1 MAIDQTTKIR
11 IILQAGTESHEG
23 SARALHSVLYTKE
36 LADAGATIRLV
47 FDGAGTGWLARWL
60 RNDGSTSRAAA
71 VFAEL
76 DPRSWLDRLSRVYAR
91 RIQLG
96 NVPDEALEP
105 ILAARRR
112 HARRPRM
119 TARDIPLLTPESA
132 CERTRPFQPGPFIVA
147 VRGRGTPRL
156 SRGCLEVRARA
167 VSDITS
173 DAISDVAQ
181 ATEESACARHPLTDD

>member
-1 MAIDQTTKIR
+1 MRPPPRMMSTGR
-11 IILQAGTESHEG
+11 PIL
-23 SARALHSVLYTKE
+23 Y
-36 LADAGATIRLV
+36 
-47 FDGAGTGWLARWL
+47 
-60 RNDGSTSRAAA
+60 
-71 VFAEL
+71 EL
-76 DPRSWLDRLSRVYAR
+76 DARSWLDRLSRVYAR